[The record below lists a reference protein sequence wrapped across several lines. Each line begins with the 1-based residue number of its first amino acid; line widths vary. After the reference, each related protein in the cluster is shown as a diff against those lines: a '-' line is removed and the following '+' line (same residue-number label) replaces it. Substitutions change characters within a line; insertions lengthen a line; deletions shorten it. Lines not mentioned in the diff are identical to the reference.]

1 LAVRAMTPNA
11 LLRRLFA
18 ACVAWPVTRVLIGLH
33 VRDQQN
39 LPMNGPAIIAAN
51 HNSHLDTLTLLS
63 LFPLSIIP
71 RVRPVA
77 AADYFLRN
85 PALAWCS
92 LNLIGIL
99 PITRKVRKTDPLIG
113 CYEALSR
120 GEILVIFPEG
130 SRGEPEQM
138 GELKTGIA
146 HLAERFPNVPIIPV
160 FMHGLGLSLPKG
172 EALLVP
178 RFCDV
183 YVGQGIYWQGER
195 DEFMASLAGAFDR
208 LAETHRQR
216 HVRAT

>member
-1 LAVRAMTPNA
+1 M
-11 LLRRLFA
+11 LRRLFVIL
-18 ACVAWPVTRVLIGLH
+18 VAWPVTRVLIGLH
-33 VRDQQN
+33 VRDAQR
-39 LPMNGPAIIAAN
+39 LPIRGPAIIAAN

-63 LFPLSIIP
+63 LFPLRVIP
-71 RVRPVA
+71 QVRPVA

-85 PALAWCS
+85 RVLAWMS
-92 LNLIGIL
+92 LNLLGIL

-113 CYEALSR
+113 CYEAIGR
-120 GEILVIFPEG
+120 GEILIIFPEG

-146 HLAERFPNVPIIPV
+146 HLAERFPLVPVVPV

-183 YVGQGIYWQGER
+183 HIGDGIFWQGGR
-195 DEFMASLAGAFDR
+195 DAFMQSLQQAFTA
-208 LAETHRQR
+208 LGVAYQR
-216 HVRAT
+216 TQAPGDPEQG